1 MTVSNPSNSPF
12 LPSTYNV
19 PDEETSRI
27 EWFGLTLSEITDVLN
42 DKVIGIY
49 VDNVENFNGNKFYY
63 DSVRKARDGYRFI
76 LRIKSYPNTGALVIP
91 LPVIVNPQFAIS
103 QVYGSASKPCSAI
116 GAGDG
121 EYFSYYS
128 EGNTRIS
135 FVMTDKEITIT
146 TTADMTPYSGFIVVD
161 NIKDGQ

>member
-76 LRIKSYPNTGALVIP
+76 LRIKSYPNTGVLVIP

-146 TTADMTPYSGFIVVD
+146 TTADMTAYSGFIVVD

>member
-76 LRIKSYPNTGALVIP
+76 LRIKSYPNTGVLVIP
-91 LPVIVNPQFAIS
+91 LPIEVNEQFIVS
-103 QVYGSASKPCSAI
+103 QVWGSASKAPTSVPNS
-116 GAGDG
+116 G
-121 EYFSYYS
+121 EYFSFFS
-128 EGNTRIS
+128 EGNSRIS
-135 FVMTDKEITIT
+135 FVMTEKQITIT
-146 TTADMTPYSGFIVVD
+146 TTADMTAYSGFIVVD